1 MTTLRDILFDLVK
14 DTQLDLIRL
23 NEEKEPEVL
32 TNEELNDKVDEYIE
46 MIKTRLVG

>member
-23 NEEKEPEVL
+23 NEEKESEVL
-32 TNEELNDKVDEYIE
+32 TDDELNDKVDEYIE
-46 MIKTRLVG
+46 LIKNRLVG